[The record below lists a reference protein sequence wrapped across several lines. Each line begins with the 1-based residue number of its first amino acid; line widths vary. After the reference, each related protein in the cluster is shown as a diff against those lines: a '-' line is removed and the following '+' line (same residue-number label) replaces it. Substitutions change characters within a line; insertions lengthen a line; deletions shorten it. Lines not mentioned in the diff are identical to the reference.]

1 MNKNLMDLIFD
12 TLPFPM
18 WIKNEDGVF
27 LKINKK
33 FKNTFIDRDLTQD
46 DIIGKL
52 NKDIFEED
60 LAKEY
65 DENHKKVVELKQPMV
80 FEGKTKNK
88 SVMSYLTP
96 ILDENENIIV
106 ITGVIKDTTETKNYQ
121 QSLINQNTL
130 LETIINT
137 IPDIIFYKDK
147 QSRYLGGNK
156 AFFEGFFGKKKSEVI
171 GKNDFELHQDKEVAK
186 AFIER
191 DQEILKNKEDKYTE
205 INILNK
211 DDKILYLESVKTPL
225 INEKG
230 EAWGI
235 VGVARDMTKRKEL
248 EDMLTQ
254 MSYTDKLTGLYN
266 RAYFEEQI
274 NKLDDNEYYPL
285 TLIIGDLNGLK
296 AVNDNLGHLEGDK
309 LLVEIAKVLKGS
321 CRKEDLVFRW
331 GGDEF
336 IILLP
341 NSDYKLG
348 KEICNRIQLNCKN
361 TDKTPI
367 PLSISLGVSTK
378 INKQKDI
385 DEILKEA
392 EDMMYIEKLKTK
404 IN

>member
-65 DENHKKVVELKQPMV
+65 DENHKKVVEMKQPMV

-171 GKNDFELHQDKEVAK
+171 GKNDFELHQDKEVAE

-285 TLIIGDLNGLK
+285 TLIMGDLNGLK

-341 NSDYKLG
+341 NSDYTLG